1 MNDYLKQ
8 DKKKERKK
16 KLERAVII
24 LLILLIAIL
33 SYILYE
39 KTQITESNLS
49 NQNTTVQRTS
59 QSLEEVKEQSK
70 TVTEMISE
78 VNNTVVGISKV
89 KNSGSSIFSDENIT
103 NLGLGTGVIVG

>member
-39 KTQITESNLS
+39 KTQINPANIKNPIKTLIDIKILS
-49 NQNTTVQRTS
+49 
-59 QSLEEVKEQSK
+59 L
-70 TVTEMISE
+70 
-78 VNNTVVGISKV
+78 
-89 KNSGSSIFSDENIT
+89 IFSSFISLIRFLDRFIE
-103 NLGLGTGVIVG
+103 LFYFD